1 MPGKTKDN
9 DAPPS
14 LTLEIKTSDGKVWGT
29 VVAAA
34 KEFKTGS
41 VGYYAGEKVT
51 NPKSGARYQMG
62 VNIILIGSKGEA

>member
-1 MPGKTKDN
+1 MAGQSKDN

-29 VVAAA
+29 VIAAA

-41 VGYYAGEKVT
+41 VGFYAGEKVT
-51 NPKSGARYQMG
+51 NPKSGARYQLG
-62 VNIILIGSKGEA
+62 VNIILIGSKAKT

>member
-1 MPGKTKDN
+1 MPEKTKDSE
-9 DAPPS
+9 APPS
-14 LTLEIKTSDGKVWGT
+14 LTLEIKTSDGKIWGT

-51 NPKSGARYQMG
+51 NPKSGARYQLG

>member
-14 LTLEIKTSDGKVWGT
+14 LTLEIKTSDGKLWGT
-29 VVAAA
+29 VIAGA

-41 VGYYAGEKVT
+41 VGFYAGEKVT
-51 NPKSGARYQMG
+51 NPKSGARYQLG
-62 VNIILIGSKGEA
+62 VNIILIGSKGES